1 MVKKYSKK
9 NIKKR
14 GNKKSQIGGAKQ
26 PNPFSTKAPISFSQ
40 VPTGAPAGFGFG
52 APAAGAPAAG
62 ADFCCCA

>member
-40 VPTGAPAGFGFG
+40 VPTG
-52 APAAGAPAAG
+52 
-62 ADFCCCA
+62 